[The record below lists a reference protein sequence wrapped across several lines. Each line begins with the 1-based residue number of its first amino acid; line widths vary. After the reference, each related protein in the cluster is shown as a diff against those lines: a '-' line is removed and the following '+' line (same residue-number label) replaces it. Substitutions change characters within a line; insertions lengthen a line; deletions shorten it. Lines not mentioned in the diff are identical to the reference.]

1 MCAHRVL
8 SLRKSL
14 FLIVLSGLMLSA
26 CESGNSY
33 KPPPAARVTVA
44 HPLMGEVTDAMEFTG
59 NTQAIYTVKLRAR
72 VEGYLD
78 KVLFREGDI
87 VEEGKTL
94 FVIQPESYIAKAK
107 EAEANLLS
115 AKAKS
120 MHAETEFKRFTLL
133 MKQDAAAQ
141 TDVDHWLYERDAN
154 RADVMGAEAQLAIA
168 KLNLSYTQVKAPF
181 HGKVSRRYY
190 DPGNVVGHS
199 EETVLAEINKI
210 DPIYVYFTI
219 SERDLLRIR
228 QSQSDRGEAVGAPPR
243 VPIQVGLA
251 NETGYPHQ
259 ATLDYTDIQVDPTT
273 GTLQLRATLANPSNN
288 IFPGLFVRIRAERP
302 FKRQGL
308 LVPEDAVAFDQA
320 GAYVLVVDDQDV
332 VSRRAITLGPQV
344 NKQFAIESGLDA
356 GDWVI
361 VNGQM
366 RAIPGKKVSPDKGAE
381 VKESV
386 TP

>member
-14 FLIVLSGLMLSA
+14 FLIVLCGLMLSA

-78 KVLFREGDI
+78 KVLFREGEI

-94 FVIQPESYIAKAK
+94 FVIQPESYIAKVK

-120 MHAETEFKRFTLL
+120 MHSETEFKRFTLL

-228 QSQSDRGEAVGAPPR
+228 QSQSDRGEAVSTPPR

-273 GTLQLRATLANPSNN
+273 GTLQLRATLANPSNT

-302 FKRQGL
+302 LKRQGL
-308 LVPEDAVAFDQA
+308 LVPEDAIAFDQA
-320 GAYVLVVDDQDV
+320 GPYVLVVDDQDV
-332 VSRRAITLGPQV
+332 VSRRAITLGPHA

-356 GDWVI
+356 ADWVI

>member
-14 FLIVLSGLMLSA
+14 FLIVLFGLMLSA

-94 FVIQPESYIAKAK
+94 FVIQPESYIAKVK

-168 KLNLSYTQVKAPF
+168 KLNLSYTQVKAP
-181 HGKVSRRYY
+181 
-190 DPGNVVGHS
+190 
-199 EETVLAEINKI
+199 
-210 DPIYVYFTI
+210 
-219 SERDLLRIR
+219 
-228 QSQSDRGEAVGAPPR
+228 
-243 VPIQVGLA
+243 
-251 NETGYPHQ
+251 
-259 ATLDYTDIQVDPTT
+259 
-273 GTLQLRATLANPSNN
+273 
-288 IFPGLFVRIRAERP
+288 
-302 FKRQGL
+302 
-308 LVPEDAVAFDQA
+308 
-320 GAYVLVVDDQDV
+320 
-332 VSRRAITLGPQV
+332 
-344 NKQFAIESGLDA
+344 
-356 GDWVI
+356 
-361 VNGQM
+361 
-366 RAIPGKKVSPDKGAE
+366 
-381 VKESV
+381 
-386 TP
+386 